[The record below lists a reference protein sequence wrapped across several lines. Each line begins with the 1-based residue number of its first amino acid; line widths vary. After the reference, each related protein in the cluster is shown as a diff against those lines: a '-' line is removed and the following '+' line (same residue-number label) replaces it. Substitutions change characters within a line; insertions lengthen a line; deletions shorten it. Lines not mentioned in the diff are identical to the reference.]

1 MFISTV
7 GHVKHKHRQ
16 SGISLIELVMFIM
29 IVSVGIVGI
38 LSVMNVTSQHSAD
51 PQLRKQ
57 ALAVAEALL
66 EEVQMMP
73 FTDCDPEGYDPDAV
87 CPTPGSV
94 VEGMGLEFAYAA
106 QSQDETRGSLIAP
119 FDNVNDYNDF
129 TLAGGEGDIGSS
141 GAVIVPTGYDAEVR
155 VTEDGGLGPAGGLI
169 AAADALRIEVTV
181 KYNNNNDSIVLEGY
195 RTRYAPNAMP

>member
-7 GHVKHKHRQ
+7 SRFKHKHRQ

-38 LSVMNVTSQHSAD
+38 LSVINVTAKSSAD

-66 EEVQMMP
+66 EEVRLMP
-73 FTDCDPEGYDPDAV
+73 FTVCDPDGYDPDVA
-87 CPTPGSV
+87 CPMPESSGA
-94 VEGMGLEFAYAA
+94 EPAYGA
-106 QSQDETRGSLIAP
+106 QSQPETRGSLIAP
-119 FDNVNDYNDF
+119 FDNVNDYH
-129 TLAGGEGDIGSS
+129 LYPLPGGGGDIGSS
-141 GAVIVPTGYDAEVR
+141 GAVIVPAGFDAGVR

-169 AAADALRIEVTV
+169 TAADALRIAVTV
-181 KYNNNNDSIVLEGY
+181 TYNGGNDSIVVEGY

>member
-7 GHVKHKHRQ
+7 GRVKHKHRQ

-66 EEVQMMP
+66 GEVQLMP
-73 FTDCDPEGYDPDAV
+73 FTDCDPDGYDPDVA
-87 CPTPGSV
+87 CPMP
-94 VEGMGLEFAYAA
+94 EAMGAEPAYAA
-106 QSQDETRGSLIAP
+106 QSQPETRGSLVAP
-119 FDNVNDYNDF
+119 FDNVNDYHGF
-129 TLAGGEGDIGSS
+129 TLAGGGSDIGSS
-141 GAVIVPTGYDAEVR
+141 GAVVVPAGYSASVSVTQDA
-155 VTEDGGLGPAGGLI
+155 GLGLSGSPL
-169 AAADALRIEVTV
+169 AAADVLRIAVTV
-181 KYNNNNDSIVLEGY
+181 SYNSGSDSVVLESY